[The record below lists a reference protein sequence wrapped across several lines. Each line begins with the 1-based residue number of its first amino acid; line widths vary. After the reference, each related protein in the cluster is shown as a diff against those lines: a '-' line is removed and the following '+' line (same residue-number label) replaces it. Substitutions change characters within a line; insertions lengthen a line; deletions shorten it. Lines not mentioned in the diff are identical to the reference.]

1 MASSSQPIHDITD
14 QYDQFQLEEE
24 EEGELLCDIVEDVG
38 QPIDDRWCLVGK
50 FLTRRLIDFDSMQ
63 NTLASLWQPRKG
75 MFVNELEHNL
85 YIFQFYHEVDIQR
98 VIDGSPWTFNRVT
111 VNIEKPLKRRIK
123 LKRTNGEWLWCHF
136 KYESVPTFCF
146 ICGIIGH
153 SERYCNRLFDK
164 PLEEIEKPY
173 GLWMK
178 ADPIRRKQKFGAQW
192 LRTGTTADDHF
203 SGEHGFPEASKNAFN
218 ENQGDSITPSF
229 PGENQGKNK
238 GIQSNVNDSKDNNG
252 ENVIYQGQ
260 PMATDHD
267 NNLDIPTL
275 IAVDSKRRRTNTEVL
290 EAAREDE
297 DALSLNP
304 NGLSKNGSLF
314 LKDLV
319 IQKRPKFV
327 FLCETL
333 SRKDTVEKLRVSL
346 DFEGLINVD
355 VDGRSGGIALLWK
368 VKDDVQLLGYSNN
381 YIDVSIRDE
390 DKGVWR
396 LTGCYGEPNR
406 NFRHRT
412 WNLLKSLTTQYDHPW
427 CIISDLNNVVSQ
439 EDKKGGNPYPT
450 WLIDGFNEALA
461 ACNLCDI
468 DLVGYPYTWERG
480 RGTSNWVEVRL
491 DRALAN
497 QKWLEIFNSAKLI
510 NMEISSSDHCPILLI
525 PYDQDVYL
533 TKKRFRFENAWLR
546 EPMCAQIVKDSWELC
561 CMKTVTEKIDY
572 CGQSLAEWGK
582 SYTGNFKSRIQ
593 QCKKEVRTWKKRR
606 DPASIAKFQEA
617 EKELFEVY
625 AQREVFWRQRSKQL
639 WLREGDNNSKYFHA
653 SATSRKK
660 NNSISKLRDSVGNW
674 KGWHDGLSDVIINY
688 FDNLFCST
696 GFDTSGVIN
705 NIPSTV
711 TATQNEE
718 LLAPILEEEVRN
730 ALFQMHPDKAPG
742 PDGMTPGFY
751 QRCWNTVGAD
761 IIKLVRDFFSNG
773 ELPQGLNDT
782 HMVLIPKVKNPTTMS
797 DLRPISLCNVL
808 YKILSKV
815 LANRL
820 KVILPQLISDNQSA
834 FVPGRL
840 ITDNIMISYE
850 VMHYLKRKR
859 RGKEGY
865 MAVSLDFSK
874 AYDRVE
880 WGFLKDMMQK
890 MGFNDQWV
898 RLVIKCVSSVRYTVL
913 NSGRE
918 MGPISPKR
926 GIRQGDPLSSY
937 LFLICA
943 EGFSSLIRHFEHTGR
958 IKGCRVANGAPVISH
973 MLFADDSYLYCR
985 ANSREASNVISL
997 LQVFEQASGQVVNF
1011 DKSSLFFSNNTLPA
1025 TRHLISQIMG
1035 IKKADESSTYLGLP
1049 CLIGR
1054 NKNAIL
1060 GFLKDKVQKRI
1071 HQWEGRFLSKAGKEV
1086 LLKTVAQAFP
1096 SYAMSVFLIPLETC
1110 HGLES
1115 IMSKFWWQ
1123 SSKDKQGVSWVSWKK
1138 MCKHKNA
1145 GGLGFRDFRNYNLA
1159 LLGKQAWRL
1168 LTDDSS
1174 LVCKTYKAR
1183 YFPRGSF
1190 LTATLGHNPSFIWKS
1205 IFESKETIAA
1215 GARVRI
1221 GNGLNTSILNAPWL
1235 PDLTQPFVSSS
1246 HPGFKGNTVSGLLQ
1260 IDHNSWDEEVITD
1273 LFNERDKALI
1283 LSIPLPQIADVDC
1296 WFWCKEASGFYSV
1309 KSTYRFLQE
1318 VADWDQDGGDFW
1330 KKFWQIKVPPKVL
1343 HFSWRVITGCLPTKV
1358 QLQTKHINVDLNCPF
1373 CHGEPETIF
1382 HVLVQCRFAHSCW
1395 HRSAISSGTAI
1406 QTDFKHWFVNV
1417 TNGGKDYKAAE
1428 VLMIAWQIWN
1438 ARNDILWK
1446 QKTNSAA
1453 SVVLMARS
1461 HLNQWQCAQQ
1471 KRFDPILDYN
1481 DQVSDK
1487 EHWTKP
1493 LANTI
1498 KVNVDGAIF
1507 EANNCFGFGI
1517 IARDSTGRIMEGISK
1532 RCCGRVSPE
1541 YAEIFGIKEA
1551 LSWIKTKGWQDVTL
1565 EAGALF

>member
-1 MASSSQPIHDITD
+1 
-14 QYDQFQLEEE
+14 
-24 EEGELLCDIVEDVG
+24 
-38 QPIDDRWCLVGK
+38 
-50 FLTRRLIDFDSMQ
+50 
-63 NTLASLWQPRKG
+63 
-75 MFVNELEHNL
+75 
-85 YIFQFYHEVDIQR
+85 
-98 VIDGSPWTFNRVT
+98 
-111 VNIEKPLKRRIK
+111 
-123 LKRTNGEWLWCHF
+123 
-136 KYESVPTFCF
+136 
-146 ICGIIGH
+146 
-153 SERYCNRLFDK
+153 
-164 PLEEIEKPY
+164 
-173 GLWMK
+173 
-178 ADPIRRKQKFGAQW
+178 
-192 LRTGTTADDHF
+192 
-203 SGEHGFPEASKNAFN
+203 
-218 ENQGDSITPSF
+218 
-229 PGENQGKNK
+229 
-238 GIQSNVNDSKDNNG
+238 
-252 ENVIYQGQ
+252 
-260 PMATDHD
+260 
-267 NNLDIPTL
+267 
-275 IAVDSKRRRTNTEVL
+275 
-290 EAAREDE
+290 
-297 DALSLNP
+297 
-304 NGLSKNGSLF
+304 
-314 LKDLV
+314 
-319 IQKRPKFV
+319 
-327 FLCETL
+327 
-333 SRKDTVEKLRVSL
+333 
-346 DFEGLINVD
+346 
-355 VDGRSGGIALLWK
+355 
-368 VKDDVQLLGYSNN
+368 
-381 YIDVSIRDE
+381 
-390 DKGVWR
+390 
-396 LTGCYGEPNR
+396 
-406 NFRHRT
+406 
-412 WNLLKSLTTQYDHPW
+412 
-427 CIISDLNNVVSQ
+427 
-439 EDKKGGNPYPT
+439 
-450 WLIDGFNEALA
+450 
-461 ACNLCDI
+461 
-468 DLVGYPYTWERG
+468 
-480 RGTSNWVEVRL
+480 
-491 DRALAN
+491 
-497 QKWLEIFNSAKLI
+497 
-510 NMEISSSDHCPILLI
+510 MEISSSDHCPILLI
-525 PYDQDVYL
+525 SCVQDVYP

-561 CMKTVTEKIDY
+561 HLKTVTEKIDY

-606 DPASIAKFQEA
+606 DAASIAKFQEA

-625 AQREVFWRQRSKQL
+625 AQREVYWRQRSKQL
-639 WLREGDNNSKYFHA
+639 WLRE
-653 SATSRKK
+653 
-660 NNSISKLRDSVGNW
+660 
-674 KGWHDGLSDVIINY
+674 
-688 FDNLFCST
+688 
-696 GFDTSGVIN
+696 
-705 NIPSTV
+705 
-711 TATQNEE
+711 
-718 LLAPILEEEVRN
+718 EEEVRN

-797 DLRPISLCNVL
+797 DLRPISLCNIL

-815 LANRL
+815 LANPL

-834 FVPGRL
+834 FVSGRL

-880 WGFLKDMMQK
+880 WGFLKDMMHK
-890 MGFNDQWV
+890 MGFDDQWV
-898 RLVIKCVSSVRYTVL
+898 RLVLKCVSSVRYTIL
-913 NSGRE
+913 NSDRE
-918 MGPISPKR
+918 MGPIIPKR

-943 EGFSSLIRHFEHTGR
+943 EGFSSLIRHFEHMGR
-958 IKGCRVANGAPVISH
+958 IKGYRVANGAPVISH
-973 MLFADDSYLYCR
+973 MLFADDSYLYYR

-997 LQVFEQASGQVVNF
+997 LQVFDQASGQVVNF
-1011 DKSSLFFSNNTLPA
+1011 DKSPLFFNNNTLHV

-1035 IKKADESSTYLGLP
+1035 IKEADDSSTYLGLP
-1049 CLIGR
+1049 CLVGR

-1071 HQWEGRFLSKAGKEV
+1071 HQWEGRFLSKAGKE
-1086 LLKTVAQAFP
+1086 
-1096 SYAMSVFLIPLETC
+1096 
-1110 HGLES
+1110 
-1115 IMSKFWWQ
+1115 WQ

-1145 GGLGFRDFRNYNLA
+1145 GGLGFHDFRNYNLA

-1205 IFESKETIAA
+1205 IFETKETIAA

-1235 PDLTQPFVSSS
+1235 LDLTQPFVSSS
-1246 HPGFKGNTVSGLLQ
+1246 HPGLEGNTVSGLLQ

-1283 LSIPLPQIADVDC
+1283 LSIPLLQNDDADC

-1318 VADWDQDGGDFW
+1318 EADCDQDGGDFW

-1358 QLQTKHINVDLNCPF
+1358 QLQTKHIHVVLSCPF

-1395 HRSAISSGTAI
+1395 HRSAISSGTGT
-1406 QTDFKHWFVNV
+1406 QTGFKHWFINV
-1417 TNGGKDYKAAE
+1417 TNGGKEYKAAE

-1446 QKTNSAA
+1446 
-1453 SVVLMARS
+1453 L
-1461 HLNQWQCAQQ
+1461 
-1471 KRFDPILDYN
+1471 DPVLDYN
-1481 DQVSDK
+1481 DQVLDK

-1532 RCCGRVSPE
+1532 SCCGRVSPE

-1551 LSWIKTKGWQDVTL
+1551 LSWIKTKGWQEVTL
-1565 EAGALF
+1565 ETDCLVAVQAIKSTVNMPSTFGLLVSDCRVILNELNFLKFNFAKRSANNAAHFLARSACYMTNRIVFSNNCPSGVVKYCIG